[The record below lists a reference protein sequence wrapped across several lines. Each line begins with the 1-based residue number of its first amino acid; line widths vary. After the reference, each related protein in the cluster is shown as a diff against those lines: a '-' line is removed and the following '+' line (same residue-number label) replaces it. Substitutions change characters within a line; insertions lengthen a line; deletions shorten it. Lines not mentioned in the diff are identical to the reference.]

1 MTCDTTQLVC
11 IFSLPQWRT
20 NSRLPAQP
28 AALLPSGTNALCPLH
43 LELATEMR
51 GGSTLQFFRRSIK
64 VGLAKAVR

>member
-1 MTCDTTQLVC
+1 MH
-11 IFSLPQWRT
+11 F
-20 NSRLPAQP
+20 
-28 AALLPSGTNALCPLH
+28 ALSH